1 MTIQILRYGAH
12 FAQQGL
18 TTHAIWQSIR
28 VFIQAPQYL
37 EQPFLGIGIVRIL
50 GCETDKDFARSCQ
63 GCDAAAR

>member
-1 MTIQILRYGAH
+1 
-12 FAQQGL
+12 
-18 TTHAIWQSIR
+18 
-28 VFIQAPQYL
+28 L